1 MIIDWAEILGCD
13 ESEVAEA
20 YDNLVLNSRRTAT
33 KKGQEETAEEKK
45 TNGRFAPQGLIP
57 GDSAYRWL

>member
-1 MIIDWAEILGCD
+1 MIIDWSEILGCD

-33 KKGQEETAEEKK
+33 KKGQEETTEE
-45 TNGRFAPQGLIP
+45 TT
-57 GDSAYRWL
+57 D